1 MYAQPKFTHRP
12 AGELYSLKATVSQR
26 NNDRARIVSID
37 QTQPTNQVPEPSVAV
52 ADRSG
57 DAFFPRYLG
66 VHSHFVERV
75 IHLIESNLSDENYGI
90 LQLCQDAGTSRSQL
104 HNKLKQLTGF
114 STSIFIRMV
123 RLRKAQ
129 VLLRMTDL
137 NITQVAFEVGFDD
150 AQYFS
155 RVFSQMFRQSP
166 KAFRK
171 HAVALSQ

>member
-1 MYAQPKFTHRP
+1 MYVQPKSNYQP
-12 AGELYSLKATVSQR
+12 VWEQYPLKVNVNRRS
-26 NNDRARIVSID
+26 NNRARVVSLD
-37 QTQPTNQVPEPSVAV
+37 QAQRSDHPSGESGEYTNEKL
-52 ADRSG
+52 
-57 DAFFPRYLG
+57 FPNYLG
-66 VHSHFVERV
+66 VHSHFVERI

-129 VLLRMTDL
+129 SLLRMTDL

-171 HAVALSQ
+171 YAAALSQ